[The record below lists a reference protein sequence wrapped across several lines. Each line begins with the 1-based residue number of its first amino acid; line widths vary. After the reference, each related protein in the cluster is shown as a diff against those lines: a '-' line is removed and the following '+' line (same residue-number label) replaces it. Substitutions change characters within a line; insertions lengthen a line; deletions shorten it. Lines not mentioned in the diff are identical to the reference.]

1 MSNTV
6 EMKYYCPLTVNVFE
20 ENEYGETDD
29 ISYELDGRFA
39 DSYEY
44 EIRERLSEYCDDLD
58 MAEYFNADHKN
69 IHKLKEVKWDVE
81 SVDGTLYGCIT
92 ATLTDYFTDE
102 EEETFK
108 DWVRFYAGYVA
119 SEHNPDYFPSIVIA
133 TMKSIIRDSENRYN
147 RNLYRIAIE
156 MSMLMNVM
164 AATMDIPKDSLDK
177 LRGECEEEV
186 KRINGTLSLDTAVK
200 WQS

>member
-1 MSNTV
+1 MKKVLLVLLCFSMISVAVSCDKSYDTSLATSDNEDSNDGIADNLQSVHDTSINNITLEENSCLTGESEESIQTKQFQYFYMSNLLEV
-6 EMKYYCPLTVNVFE
+6 KYYCPLKVLVYE
-20 ENEYGETDD
+20 ENEYGD
-29 ISYELDGRFA
+29 IDESDSYELDGRFA

-108 DWVRFYAGYVA
+108 DWVYTQRY
-119 SEHNPDYFPSIVIA
+119 
-133 TMKSIIRDSENRYN
+133 IRTIC
-147 RNLYRIAIE
+147 L
-156 MSMLMNVM
+156 
-164 AATMDIPKDSLDK
+164 
-177 LRGECEEEV
+177 
-186 KRINGTLSLDTAVK
+186 
-200 WQS
+200 

>member
-6 EMKYYCPLTVNVFE
+6 EMKYYCPLKVLVYE
-20 ENEYGETDD
+20 ENEYGD
-29 ISYELDGRFA
+29 IDESDSYELDGRFA

-108 DWVRFYAGYVA
+108 DWVSGQNSDGLGEGFEQRAIDISDGEMYV
-119 SEHNPDYFPSIVIA
+119 SFWHSDDDYFI
-133 TMKSIIRDSENRYN
+133 DNENEFSGR
-147 RNLYRIAIE
+147 LG
-156 MSMLMNVM
+156 MNM
-164 AATMDIPKDSLDK
+164 GM
-177 LRGECEEEV
+177 G
-186 KRINGTLSLDTAVK
+186 GM
-200 WQS
+200 